1 VDACSIYLARDEFA
15 ADSRIYVPPEMRR
28 QTRWSRNMAGV
39 VMSVARGSKDALS
52 ETSHCGTMPVS
63 RSKGDVLVADVK

>member
-1 VDACSIYLARDEFA
+1 
-15 ADSRIYVPPEMRR
+15 
-28 QTRWSRNMAGV
+28 MAGV